1 MQRSRIIRNTVLLP
15 LMLLLGCGTAS
26 IPSVARAAEQATAPA
41 KQETETIYA
50 LHHLIIPGILFSETG
65 SRFFNDLYTGN
76 SAEFLRI
83 VEEPLGKAY
92 SAGLK
97 IKAEHR
103 PDFDLVL
110 ISFPEPV
117 TEPLSRHAALI
128 KTEDTF
134 RYITL
139 EEGNDIAK
147 NGYKT
152 FLCEWA
158 ADNTRKNYGPRKYDT
173 LSDFRTE
180 LITFLKQ

>member
-1 MQRSRIIRNTVLLP
+1 MQRSRIIRNTILLSIMLLP
-15 LMLLLGCGTAS
+15 GCGAAS
-26 IPSVARAAEQATAPA
+26 IPSTARAAEPAAAPA
-41 KQETETIYA
+41 KQEKDTIYA
-50 LHHLIIPGILFSETG
+50 LHHMIIPGILFSDTG

-76 SAEFLRI
+76 SAEFRRI

-97 IKAEHR
+97 IKAEHH

-117 TEPLSRHAALI
+117 TEPLCRHAALVR
-128 KTEDTF
+128 KGDTY

-139 EEGNDIAK
+139 EEGNDIAR
-147 NGYKT
+147 NGCKT

-158 ADNTRKNYGPRKYDT
+158 ADNTRKSYGPRKYDT
-173 LSDFRTE
+173 LNEFKAE